1 MLNVINLTKSFGKQ
15 IVLKNVN
22 FNAQK
27 AQLTILEGK
36 NGAGKSTLFNI
47 LMGSI
52 KLDNGNIILNNTN
65 ITNMPQEQRALIMAI
80 LKQDPKASS
89 APSLSVIENLVLFNL
104 KNHNA
109 SLKTAIRPL
118 IKEHIIA
125 HLDYLNISF
134 ASSYLDEPVGNLSG
148 GQRQILAFAM
158 ATLIKPQLLLL
169 DEPTAALDES
179 STYLLMD
186 LMKKLIVLWDIPAIM
201 ISHDHELNNSY
212 ADTIIKLKGGLICNL

>member
-1 MLNVINLTKSFGKQ
+1 MLNIINLTKSFGKQ
-15 IVLKNVN
+15 IVLKNIN
-22 FNAQK
+22 FSAQK
-27 AQLTILEGK
+27 AKLTILEGK

-52 KLDNGNIILNNTN
+52 KSDSGRIILGNHD
-65 ITNMPQEQRALIMAI
+65 ITNYSQEKKALIMAI

-109 SLKTAIRPL
+109 SLKKALRPL
-118 IKEHIIA
+118 IKEHMIA

-134 ASSYLDEPVGNLSG
+134 ASSCLDEPVGNLSG

-179 STYLLMD
+179 STYLLMN
-186 LMKKLIVLWDIPAIM
+186 LIKKLIVLWNIPAIM
-201 ISHDHELNNSY
+201 ISHNHELNNSY
-212 ADTIIKLKGGLICNL
+212 ADTIIKLKDGIIC

>member
-15 IVLKNVN
+15 IVLKNIN

-52 KLDNGNIILNNTN
+52 KLDTGNIILNNTN
-65 ITNMPQEQRALIMAI
+65 ITNMPQDQRALIMAI

-134 ASSYLDEPVGNLSG
+134 AKSYLSEPVGNLSG

-186 LMKKLIVLWDIPAIM
+186 LIKKLIVLWDIPAIM
-201 ISHDHELNNSY
+201 ISHDHDLNKSY
-212 ADTIIKLKGGLICNL
+212 ADSIIKLKDGLIC